1 MGYYNIEKQNWKDNL
16 LKMKY
21 KTAVAGLP
29 FCKETGIENEW
40 KILEKT
46 DNSFII
52 EMKSLCKDSP
62 GCDTFYIEEIIIV
75 LGI

>member
-52 EMKSLCKDSP
+52 EMKS
-62 GCDTFYIEEIIIV
+62 
-75 LGI
+75 